1 MDEEARIKK
10 ELSDVIVRSLMIGLQ
25 NGHITKTEYA
35 SYMQEVKD
43 MQNDSPEDI
52 RQLVELSA
60 KERRKARDSTS

>member
-1 MDEEARIKK
+1 MDEDARIKK

-25 NGHITKTEYA
+25 NGHITKTEYM

-52 RQLVELSA
+52 RQLVELNAS
-60 KERRKARDSTS
+60 ERRKESGNSS